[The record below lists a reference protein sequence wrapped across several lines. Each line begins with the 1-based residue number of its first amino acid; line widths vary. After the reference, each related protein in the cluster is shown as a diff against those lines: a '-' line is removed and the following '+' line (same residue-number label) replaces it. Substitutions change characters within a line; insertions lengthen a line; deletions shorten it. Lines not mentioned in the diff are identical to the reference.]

1 MHQMLPVWPAELAHH
16 LWSASRAT
24 PSTES
29 DSHMRPSVDNHTGS
43 MAGFFTLLPFI
54 ELQQDLGSDEESWE
68 PEDGSEERQK
78 DQRF

>member
-1 MHQMLPVWPAELAHH
+1 
-16 LWSASRAT
+16 
-24 PSTES
+24 
-29 DSHMRPSVDNHTGS
+29 